1 MPRCSYERHLL
12 TNLAP
17 GGAKHM
23 RTMIWALAAA
33 TALVPAAAVAQSN
46 VEGRVG
52 KLESEMR
59 AVQRKVFPGGAGQ
72 YLQPEI
78 TRPDAPQQAGGV
90 PATSAVA
97 DLTGRVTAL
106 EQQMAGMTDQIEQTG
121 FKVRQLQDQFE
132 AYKRSTDAK
141 LAGLASTPAIAAATP
156 STPLG
161 DDAAA
166 TGSTGR
172 PPRTPAKTTA
182 ATRSSAPTMVDDVGP
197 ETAATTTASTGK
209 VARPATGDTPEDEYT
224 YGYRL
229 WAAKQFPEAEAQLK
243 KVVAT
248 YPKHRRASY
257 AQNLLGRSYLD
268 EGKPSLASM
277 AFYDNYKK
285 MPDGERAPES
295 LYYLAQALM
304 KLNKPADACKV
315 YGELTDVYGTK
326 LSGQMKAAVEKG
338 RTTAKCK

>member
-1 MPRCSYERHLL
+1 MRATS
-12 TNLAP
+12 TIAP
-17 GGAKHM
+17 GGVDIMH
-23 RTMIWALAAA
+23 TITVALASAA
-33 TALVPAAAVAQSN
+33 ILIPAALLPMPVSAQSN

-72 YLQPEI
+72 TLQPEI
-78 TRPDAPQQAGGV
+78 VAPPSSTQIDGV
-90 PATSAVA
+90 PATSALA
-97 DLTGRVTAL
+97 DLTGRVSAL
-106 EQQMAGMTDQIEQTG
+106 ERQLASMTDQIEQNG
-121 FKVRQLQDQFE
+121 FKTRQLQDQFE
-132 AYKRSTDAK
+132 AYRRATDGK
-141 LAGLASTPAIAAATP
+141 LRAMTAGPGPIEGASGATSAPVSEGAPLRAPSKPSSVTAGIAAPAP
-156 STPLG
+156 
-161 DDAAA
+161 AAVA
-166 TGSTGR
+166 G
-172 PPRTPAKTTA
+172 
-182 ATRSSAPTMVDDVGP
+182 VD
-197 ETAATTTASTGK
+197 K
-209 VARPATGDTPEDEYT
+209 PATGDTPEDEYIF
-224 YGYRL
+224 GYRL
-229 WAAKQFPEAEAQLK
+229 WAAKKYPEAEAQLK

-326 LSGQMKAAVEKG
+326 ISSGMQADVAKG
-338 RTTAKCK
+338 RTAAKCS